1 MKLNLRQNLPL
12 LAIIILASTYALA
25 QQIGTYEYKG
35 LRIGMTREQAI
46 AALKPYHKQ
55 ITSEENAGS
64 GHPDLVASEYGG
76 NIKTTVRF
84 AKGSG
89 RVSGVTVQDKTDP
102 FGVFTVKS
110 RLKYGTPNR
119 ENSETKLEWDRRV
132 PADCHGNKVPCH
144 FEILSF
150 EMDGGDSW
158 MFLMGNF

>member
-1 MKLNLRQNLPL
+1 MKLNVGKAIPL
-12 LAIIILASTYALA
+12 LAIVVLVSACALA
-25 QQIGTYEYKG
+25 QQVGTYEYKG
-35 LRIGMTREQAI
+35 LRIGMTREQAL

-55 ITSEENAGS
+55 ITSEENTGS
-64 GHPDLVASEYGG
+64 GRPDLVASEYGG

-84 AKGSG
+84 AKETD
-89 RVSGVTVQDKTDP
+89 RVNGVTVQDKTDP

-119 ENSETKLEWDRRV
+119 ENSETKLEWERRV
-132 PADCHGNKVPCH
+132 PAGCFGKKVPCH
-144 FEILSF
+144 FETFAF